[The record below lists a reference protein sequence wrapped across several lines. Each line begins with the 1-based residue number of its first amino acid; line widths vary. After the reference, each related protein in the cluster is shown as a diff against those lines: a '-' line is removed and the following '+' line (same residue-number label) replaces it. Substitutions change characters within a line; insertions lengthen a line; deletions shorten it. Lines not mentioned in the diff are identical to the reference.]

1 MNRDDILAM
10 FDHAFGVGK
19 YPRGPAIALG
29 EELIGVGRREAGDA
43 LFKSG
48 VAKPTPRYKGLIYHA
63 SPVLSDSL
71 SEVACRMIPH
81 HGTERYAYAILDT
94 TMGTTVWLR
103 DLSRDSLVAL
113 YLLAALAPPVS
124 E

>member
-1 MNRDDILAM
+1 MNRDDILAL
-10 FDHAFGVGK
+10 FDQAFGAGK

-29 EELIGVGRREAGDA
+29 EELIGVGRREAGNM
-43 LFKSG
+43 LLKSG
-48 VAKPTPRYKGLIYHA
+48 VTTPRYKGLIYHA

-81 HGTERYAYAILDT
+81 HGAERYAYAVLDT
-94 TMGTTVWLR
+94 TMGTTVWIR
-103 DLSRDSLVAL
+103 DLSKPRDSLVAL
-113 YLLAALAPPVS
+113 YLLAGLTPPAS